1 MKRLA
6 TLLFLSF
13 LTVLCHAQVQNGI
26 VKTNGRPDKPG
37 IPLGNVSVKA
47 SGHNASLS
55 ANDGL
60 FSIDM
65 NGLNEGE
72 SFFLTSVTRLGF
84 ELADRNAIGRKYGFS
99 SSVPMVL
106 TMISKTELEEEKQRI
121 RNNAIEATQKKYS
134 DKIEKLEQELEKHII
149 SEEAFSERLQELQK
163 NMDQYNEL
171 IDNLADKYAR
181 TDYDI
186 IDSIDRKI
194 NEAIEQGLF
203 DKADSLI
210 HSKGDIDERHHRIM
224 EWAES
229 SKKQKEAID
238 RQMEQWEATE
248 SSRLKELDNL
258 AADYYNSF
266 TIEVS
271 RMEPEKAAA
280 WLDKRVEL
288 DPERFDWLIEAGKY
302 YKTYLGRNDQA
313 LQYFD
318 RAYSVAKKSG
328 IPSQQ
333 IIVLNGIGGVH
344 TNLHETEK
352 ANECYNEVIRLAE
365 KDREQ
370 FFQAIAS
377 AYNNLGLV
385 ESISGNS
392 DEALIYYDKSL
403 AVAPD
408 TLLPSALNTYSNL
421 AAVYINR
428 NSFDTAYFYLDKAIE
443 IAEREND
450 KLVLSTCYLNK
461 GAILNAQG
469 RDEEAVEFYN
479 KSLTLQKEIFPASH
493 PLIATTLSNISTSY
507 YSMSRIQESLNYD
520 IQALE
525 IFQAAYGERHPDVA
539 MSYESIAR
547 ILIDAGN
554 YDKALIFADKSWEI
568 NRLFYPEESKEYA
581 SHNITLGRIYDGK
594 GQDSLSTVCYKTAMA
609 IYESIQMDRTSS
621 YASILN
627 NISLN
632 MVNQNKFDEAIEY
645 AKKSLEL
652 ISSIKGTE
660 NSSYMNL
667 LNNLAS
673 IYDSS
678 GRADSALAIYR
689 TVEELILKV
698 YGKWHI
704 ELSRNY
710 NNTGFVYLNRK
721 EYDKARDYYLKSLEI
736 CDSIYKQPAEM
747 PMIINGNIAMTYF
760 NDSRW
765 MEAIPWF
772 EKSATIR
779 RQIVTEPQWQYAYHS
794 YIYNSYYKLSE
805 SGDETD
811 IRNFKQ
817 CQDTLWMKVSILPEG
832 NAAQK
837 YGLSGEY
844 LMLKYGNWEHG
855 SEMYFTDESDR
866 IRDTAPKEI
875 IIYRDGRFEK
885 VRFEEARIGIGF
897 HMTLVDLSKSRE
909 INEAYAKWKI
919 DNGIE

>member
-6 TLLFLSF
+6 TFILLSF
-13 LTVLCHAQVQNGI
+13 ITVLCLAQVQNGI
-26 VKTNGRPDKPG
+26 VKTNGRPNKPG

-55 ANDGL
+55 TADGL

-65 NGLNEGE
+65 NGLKDGE
-72 SFFLTSVTRLGF
+72 SFFLTSVTRPGF

-106 TMISKTELEEEKQRI
+106 TMVSKTELEEEKQRI

-134 DKIEKLEQELEKHII
+134 DKIEKLEQELEEHII
-149 SEEAFSERLQELQK
+149 SEEVFSEQLQEMQK

-171 IDNLADKYAR
+171 IENLADKYAR

-194 NEAIEQGLF
+194 NEAIEDGMF

-210 HSKGDIDERHHRIM
+210 HSKGDINERHHRIM

-258 AADYYNSF
+258 ADDYYNSF

-302 YKTYLGRNDQA
+302 YKTYLGRNDRA
-313 LQYFD
+313 LLFFD
-318 RAYSVAKKSG
+318 RAYSVAQKTE
-328 IPSQQ
+328 IPSQH
-333 IIVLNGIGGVH
+333 IIAQNEMGGVY
-344 TNLHETEK
+344 TNLHETGK
-352 ANECYNEVIRLAE
+352 ARECYNEVISLAG
-365 KDREQ
+365 KNREQ

-377 AYNNLGLV
+377 AYNNIGLV
-385 ESISGNS
+385 ESISENR
-392 DEALIYYDKSL
+392 DEALKYYEKSL

-408 TLLPSALNTYSNL
+408 TLLPSAVSTYANI
-421 AAVYINR
+421 AAVYHHKNL
-428 NSFDTAYFYLDKAIE
+428 FDTAYIYLDKAIE
-443 IAEREND
+443 IAERTND
-450 KLVLSTCYLNK
+450 KLVLSACYQNK

-469 RDEEAVEFYN
+469 RDEEAVEAYN
-479 KSLTLQKEIFPASH
+479 KSLTLQKKIFPASH
-493 PLIATTLSNISTSY
+493 PAIATTLSNISTSY
-507 YSMSRIQESLNYD
+507 YSLSRIQEAFDYD

-525 IFQAAYGERHPDVA
+525 IYLAAYGEKHPDVA
-539 MSYESIAR
+539 NCYKSIAT
-547 ILIDAGN
+547 ILTDAGN
-554 YDKALIFADKSWEI
+554 YDKALIYANKSWEI
-568 NRLFYPEESKEYA
+568 NRTFYPEKSSKYA
-581 SHNITLGRIYDGK
+581 SHNVLLGLIYEGK
-594 GQDSLSTVCYKTAMA
+594 KQDSISTDCYKTAMA

-621 YASILN
+621 YASVLN
-627 NISLN
+627 NLSSILT
-632 MVNQNKFDEAIEY
+632 NQKKYDEAIEY
-645 AKKSLEL
+645 AKKSMEL
-652 ISSIKGTE
+652 TSSIKGKE
-660 NSSYMNL
+660 NSTYIKTMS
-667 LNNLAS
+667 NLAY
-673 IYDSS
+673 IYDNS
-678 GRADSALAIYR
+678 GRADSALTINRAN
-689 TVEELILKV
+689 EELILKV
-698 YGKWHI
+698 YGKWHVT
-704 ELSRNY
+704 LSRNY
-710 NNTGFVYLNRK
+710 NNTGSIYLNSK
-721 EYDKARDYYLKSLEI
+721 EYDKARDYFIKSLEI
-736 CDSIYKQPAEM
+736 CDSIYEQPAEL
-747 PMIINGNIAMTYF
+747 PMIICGNMAMTYY

-765 MEAIPWF
+765 REAIPWF

-779 RQIVTEPQWQYAYHS
+779 RQIVSEPQRQFAHHN
-794 YIYNSYYKLSE
+794 YIYISYYKLSE
-805 SGDETD
+805 SGEEAD

-855 SEMYFTDESDR
+855 SEMYFTDEFDR
-866 IRDTAPKEI
+866 IKNIAPKVI

-885 VRFEEARIGIGF
+885 VQFEEARIGVNF
-897 HMTLVDLSKSRE
+897 YMTLLDLPKSLE
-909 INEAYAKWKI
+909 IKEAYAKWKK